1 MIKTLS
7 TFSAAIAL
15 SAALAFAQ
23 GPGTPPDPQTMAQM
37 RVNFLSSQL
46 SLTDAQKTTA
56 LSIYTN
62 SYTASQTI
70 QSSLQTNRQ
79 SIAAAVTANNTATID
94 QLSLT
99 AGTLSGQL
107 TAISAKAEAA
117 FYAILTTDQTED
129 LCHPRTRR
137 PGWFRRPGRASPR
150 RWPQRQFQARRNV
163 VFQPAKNYGAD
174 SPDYQGCPR
183 HKETAGTSEA

>member
-7 TFSAAIAL
+7 TLSAAIAL

-37 RVNFLSSQL
+37 RVNVLSSQL

-70 QSSLQTNRQ
+70 QSNLQTNRQ
-79 SIAAAVTANNTATID
+79 SIAAAVTANNAATID
-94 QLSLT
+94 QLSVT

-107 TAISAKAEAA
+107 TAINAKAEAA
-117 FYAILTTDQTED
+117 FYAILTADQQKIYAT
-129 LCHPRTRR
+129 LG
-137 PGWFRRPGRASPR
+137 PGGPGGFGGPGGPPPGGGPNANFRRG
-150 RWPQRQFQARRNV
+150 
-163 VFQPAKNYGAD
+163 GM
-174 SPDYQGCPR
+174 
-183 HKETAGTSEA
+183 